1 MAASFG
7 NKVFPCV
14 CVWWGAGETDSS
26 KLIKQARGGVQII
39 CNESTTVHVL
49 IVTLSGVPT

>member
-1 MAASFG
+1 M
-7 NKVFPCV
+7 CV
-14 CVWWGAGETDSS
+14 CVCGGGGGGRGAGETDSS